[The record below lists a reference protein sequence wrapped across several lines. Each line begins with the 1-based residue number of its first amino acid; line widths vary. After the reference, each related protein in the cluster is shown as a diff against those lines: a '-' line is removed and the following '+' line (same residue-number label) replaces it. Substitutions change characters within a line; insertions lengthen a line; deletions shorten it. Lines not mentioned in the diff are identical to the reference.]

1 MVPLQ
6 REGSREWA
14 PSPTLIVPWAPQV
27 RGPRGAC
34 PGPPSQSDSPYTD
47 RKVTPPPQALNG
59 SGALG
64 PCTGNTHGS
73 VIILSTWRKLKTL
86 FGRSSARSLTAS
98 HSFLDVLFQRSV
110 FLPQSSLLCVHIY
123 YTVEVSLQGLVIPT
137 RQATFLPSRG
147 SFVAIHS
154 IRPSCSRANS
164 AAVSSKR
171 FHISCL
177 SVSGECDHSASL
189 AVTFIFVLI
198 IPTEKK
204 PENSLRTRGFISWRK
219 SPSIGA
225 KKVMGMAQS
234 WTRQRAGPSP

>member
-73 VIILSTWRKLKTL
+73 VIILSTWRKLRTL
-86 FGRSSARSLTAS
+86 FGRSSARSLTAL
-98 HSFLDVLFQRSV
+98 HRICFVPTFSFLTPKF
-110 FLPQSSLLCVHIY
+110 SSLRPYLLHSGGFAPGPGDP
-123 YTVEVSLQGLVIPT
+123 YTSGHLPALARLLRGHSLY
-137 RQATFLPSRG
+137 QAFMLQSKFC
-147 SFVAIHS
+147 SCFVKAISHFMPFS
-154 IRPSCSRANS
+154 Q
-164 AAVSSKR
+164 
-171 FHISCL
+171 
-177 SVSGECDHSASL
+177 
-189 AVTFIFVLI
+189 
-198 IPTEKK
+198 
-204 PENSLRTRGFISWRK
+204 W
-219 SPSIGA
+219 
-225 KKVMGMAQS
+225 GM
-234 WTRQRAGPSP
+234 